1 MESNCFEADNDIHL
15 KIHYWTIDCLQ
26 IVKKM
31 WRQITEVRIEQ
42 AWNDE
47 TLLNSKSQA
56 CALESW
62 FGSFLVDFLSFSFSL
77 TEVNYDSILKEIL
90 IGLGERDE
98 LRVSGF
104 RKIDLSQLFR
114 HVIAVANSDR
124 RLQRLLVD
132 LFYYTNARSRI
143 ILVFSEISQLEI
155 LSFVVRNAIF
165 LSGREYSTRFI
176 SRGQYV
182 ELRRGGLSTASS
194 SFLFSQN
201 GAALCA
207 WREI

>member
-1 MESNCFEADNDIHL
+1 M
-15 KIHYWTIDCLQ
+15 
-26 IVKKM
+26 
-31 WRQITEVRIEQ
+31 
-42 AWNDE
+42 
-47 TLLNSKSQA
+47 
-56 CALESW
+56 
-62 FGSFLVDFLSFSFSL
+62 
-77 TEVNYDSILKEIL
+77 NYDSILKEIL

-104 RKIDLSQLFR
+104 RKIDLSQLFW

-124 RLQRLLVD
+124 RLQRLLID
-132 LFYYTNARSRI
+132 LFYTNARPRI

-207 WREI
+207 RREI